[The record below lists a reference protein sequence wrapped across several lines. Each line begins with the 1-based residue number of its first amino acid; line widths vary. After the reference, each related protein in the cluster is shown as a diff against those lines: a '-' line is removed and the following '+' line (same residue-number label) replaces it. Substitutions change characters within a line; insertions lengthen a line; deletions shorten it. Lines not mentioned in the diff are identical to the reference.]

1 MSRTI
6 RRKNF
11 SSTPFLFDSWWADEN
26 YIINGDN
33 GRFDGMSIKV
43 ANEKKHAWFHSDCFC
58 SFRSPGKDYRKTYR
72 AKSSMQLRNQILKN
86 DYENISI
93 DKHCDEWKWW

>member
-1 MSRTI
+1 M
-6 RRKNF
+6 N
-11 SSTPFLFDSWWADEN
+11 
-26 YIINGDN
+26 
-33 GRFDGMSIKV
+33 IKV

-58 SFRSPGKDYRKTYR
+58 SFRSPGKDYRKAYR